1 MEGSPNVIINGRP
14 AVRKGDAYAVDGC
27 SVCPAPPHS
36 RKLAKGSPTVF
47 FNGKQAGRIGDP
59 IDCGGVDITGSPN
72 VFIGASSPPGS
83 RKPFREKCP
92 YAHDL
97 EKQRQSCGH
106 SDGEVNIQMNEDDF
120 TVKYSEL
127 PFAPDWARDPA

>member
-1 MEGSPNVIINGRP
+1 MGLPAARLGDIGSGHSCHYPPSPAVEGSPNVIINGRP
-14 AVRKGDAYAVDGC
+14 AVRKGDAYAVHGC

-92 YAHDL
+92 YAHDA
-97 EKQRQSCGH
+97 E
-106 SDGEVNIQMNEDDF
+106 
-120 TVKYSEL
+120 
-127 PFAPDWARDPA
+127 

>member
-1 MEGSPNVIINGRP
+1 MGLPAARLGDIGSGHSCHYPPSPAVEGSPNVIINWRP
-14 AVRKGDAYAVDGC
+14 AVRKGDAYAVHGC

-92 YAHDL
+92 YAHDA
-97 EKQRQSCGH
+97 E
-106 SDGEVNIQMNEDDF
+106 
-120 TVKYSEL
+120 
-127 PFAPDWARDPA
+127 